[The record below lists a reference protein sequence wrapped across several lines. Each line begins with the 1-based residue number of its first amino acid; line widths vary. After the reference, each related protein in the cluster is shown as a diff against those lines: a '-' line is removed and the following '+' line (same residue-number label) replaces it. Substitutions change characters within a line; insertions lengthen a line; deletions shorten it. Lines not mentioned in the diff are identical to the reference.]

1 MVHYLFRHIRRDDGG
16 YGDCEVWPLVG
27 FFVFALEF
35 GVVIVVLF
43 VCGTEVDSASP
54 LLTSTFFAFFL
65 VIGAIKLL
73 V

>member
-1 MVHYLFRHIRRDDGG
+1 M
-16 YGDCEVWPLVG
+16 VG